1 MKTAKSL
8 ESDKT
13 TSASLAVKG
22 GKESGGFLADGR
34 SLRGILNA
42 RLGAD
47 PHLVS
52 RFWTE
57 LVDPAR
63 VQAPDITAIYCR
75 FISQGQ
81 TCLAVEFVSGETLEQ
96 FVGKMDPAAGERMIP
111 LFSAVLDSF
120 DEAQKDTPGTEVRTV
135 KKLARHDVP
144 VEVIDLGVIRAIAA
158 VPCDRQH
165 GVLVIEGGRIDPT
178 EIHNSGRTVPNP
190 VSSLA
195 LFAEQQLSHD
205 FRFANSPGDVS
216 EVVIASVLSDR
227 QSYCL
232 AHIEHTPVS
241 PSELAPNLPP
251 CLEEG
256 AQRALNTEQ
265 PKLAMKARLGAAW
278 WLAFGI
284 AATLAV
290 GALLN
295 VSRRSAAPLRSLAGQ
310 VAAGIRTKEAAA
322 EPLSAAPL
330 LAAPEAPG
338 IIPFP
343 STASKRQR
351 KSLASK
357 RQPLNFKPI
366 IWPPKEDETPPR
378 PGQGEDRSSAVSA
391 QAPAQEEV
399 RPSEPVQQA
408 ASSQSAVQM
417 IPKEPATNSQT
428 SPTAKKGPG
437 LVNRAMG
444 KIFSFGRKRKQGASS
459 LKPGEQTVTKP

>member
-1 MKTAKSL
+1 MKTAKSF
-8 ESDKT
+8 ESVKT
-13 TSASLAVKG
+13 TSASVAVKG
-22 GKESGGFLADGR
+22 ESGRFLADGR

-42 RLGAD
+42 RLEAD

-75 FISQGQ
+75 IISQGH

-96 FVGKMDPAAGERMIP
+96 FVGKMDPAAGEQIIP

-120 DEAQKDTPGTEVRTV
+120 DEAQKGTPGTEARSV
-135 KKLARHDVP
+135 KRLAPHDVP
-144 VEVIDLGVIRAIAA
+144 VEVIELGVIRAIAA

-165 GVLVIEGGRIDPT
+165 GVLVIERGRIDPT
-178 EIHNSGRTVPNP
+178 AIHNSGRTVTNP

-205 FRFANSPGDVS
+205 FRSANAPGAVS

-227 QSYCL
+227 QFYSL

-241 PSELAPNLPP
+241 PSELSPNLPS
-251 CLEEG
+251 CLEEDAQG
-256 AQRALNTEQ
+256 ALTTEQ
-265 PKLAMKARLGAAW
+265 PKLAMKARLGLEW
-278 WLAFGI
+278 WLGFGI
-284 AATLAV
+284 AASLAV
-290 GALLN
+290 GGLLN
-295 VSRRSAAPLRSLAGQ
+295 VSRRSAAPLSSSAGQ
-310 VAAGIRTKEAAA
+310 VAAGDRTKEAAA

-338 IIPFP
+338 IVPLP
-343 STASKRQR
+343 SPAAKRQR

-357 RQPLNFKPI
+357 RQPLNFKPTI
-366 IWPPKEDETPPR
+366 GPPMDEETRPR
-378 PGQGEDRSSAVSA
+378 LGQGEDRSSAMSA
-391 QAPAQEEV
+391 KAPAQEEV
-399 RPSEPVQQA
+399 RPSQPVHQE
-408 ASSQSAVQM
+408 ASAQSAVLI

-428 SPTAKKGPG
+428 SPTAKKDRGSFHR
-437 LVNRAMG
+437 VIG
-444 KIFSFGRKRKQGASS
+444 KIFSFGRKRKEGASS
-459 LKPGEQTVTKP
+459 LEPGEQTVTKPE